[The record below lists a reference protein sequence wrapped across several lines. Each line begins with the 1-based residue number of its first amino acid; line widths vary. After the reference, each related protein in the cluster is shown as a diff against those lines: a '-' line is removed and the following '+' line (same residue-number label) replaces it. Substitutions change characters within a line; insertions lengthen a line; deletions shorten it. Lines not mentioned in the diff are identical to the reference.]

1 LGTGDVSDEQR
12 VDLSLIGEL
21 AAGLMQGLE
30 EDIAAT
36 LKPGEEAPTVEMV
49 GIAVELQWPP
59 SEENE
64 QMGSTSIRFRCTDSR
79 AWIQKAFFAEA
90 SDIADRGREPAG

>member
-1 LGTGDVSDEQR
+1 MSDDAQR

-21 AAGLMQGLE
+21 AAGLMQSLE

-36 LKPGEEAPTVEMV
+36 LEPGQEAPKVKMAA
-49 GIAVELQWPP
+49 IAVELEWPP

-64 QMGSTSIRFRCTDSR
+64 QMGSTSIRFRCSDSR
-79 AWIQKAFFAEA
+79 VWIQRAFFAEA
-90 SDIADRGREPAG
+90 SDIADRCRHLPE